1 MFIYITSGTYP
12 FLKAIQENENN
23 QDKHLFLL
31 QNENATILLH
41 ETEGE
46 TIFKEPRRYEIFESS
61 GTVGESKFAVMNNI
75 PVTDEGRP
83 VFEYRFKNRSKHID
97 KQPGFAGIRVL
108 RPLKSDTYIVLTFWK
123 DEASFSAWKESPSF
137 GAAHGGGSTSETGKK
152 KKKMFPRPA
161 YVTKYN
167 ILQEED

>member
-12 FLKAIQENENN
+12 FLKAIQKNEEN

-46 TIFKEPRRYEIFESS
+46 TIFKEPRQYEVFESS
-61 GTVGESKFAVMNNI
+61 GNVGKSKFAVMNNI

-83 VFEYRFKNRSKHID
+83 IFEYRFKNRSKLID

-108 RPLKSDTYIVLTFWK
+108 RPCKSDTYIVLTFWK
-123 DEASFSAWKESPSF
+123 DEASFSAWKSSQAF
-137 GAAHGGGSTSETGKK
+137 GTAHGSEETPKTGKK
-152 KKKMFPRPA
+152 KKKIFPRPA

-167 ILQEED
+167 ILWEEE